1 MSFGVHRLWKKYYA
15 DLIIDK
21 YIHSQKILDIAS
33 GTGDIFNLLPFSKN
47 LYAIDPINNMHQI
60 SREKNK
66 KKKINYEIGYAEKL
80 PYNKSFFQV
89 VSCTYGVRNFQ
100 NRIEGFREIYRCL
113 KKNGYFFFMEFGMP
127 KASLIQKPYEYFLK
141 YFLPLSGSIVA
152 KDRHSY
158 KYLADSIK
166 EFPSTHQIRD
176 ELERIGFSH
185 IETIDFISGANSIYI
200 LQKK

>member
-1 MSFGVHRLWKKYYA
+1 
-15 DLIIDK
+15 
-21 YIHSQKILDIAS
+21 
-33 GTGDIFNLLPFSKN
+33 
-47 LYAIDPINNMHQI
+47 
-60 SREKNK
+60 
-66 KKKINYEIGYAEKL
+66 
-80 PYNKSFFQV
+80 
-89 VSCTYGVRNFQ
+89 
-100 NRIEGFREIYRCL
+100 
-113 KKNGYFFFMEFGMP
+113 MEFGMP